1 MEGMKERVRNSVAK
15 SGGGEGPQKGKT
27 KGKARGQEGVGEP
40 SGTALSGRR
49 REPLKDLEQ
58 VSGMIGSV
66 F

>member
-1 MEGMKERVRNSVAK
+1 MKERVRNSVAK
-15 SGGGEGPQKGKT
+15 SGGGEGPR

>member
-1 MEGMKERVRNSVAK
+1 MKERVRNFVAK
-15 SGGGEGPQKGKT
+15 SGRGEGSRKGKT

-58 VSGMIGSV
+58 VSGMISSV